1 MIDNI
6 SEEHIEITSI
16 DGEMKNIVLRGRIFN
31 INNREFNT
39 GTNLLTFDLA
49 DESDGILVK
58 YS

>member
-6 SEEHIEITSI
+6 PEEHIEITSI

-39 GTNLLTFDLA
+39 GTNLLTLT
-49 DESDGILVK
+49 
-58 YS
+58 